1 MGSGFGMTIIK
12 SLVLAGLAALAAGC
26 SSPGD
31 KFVNDPYEETNRSIH
46 AFNKGLDRAVLRPVA
61 IGYETV
67 TPTLVQHLVGNAL
80 DTLSLPRHFVN
91 NLLQGDPEAA
101 LETAGRFGLN
111 IVLGLGVLDPA
122 TSFGLPSEPTD
133 FGVTLAS
140 YGVGEG
146 AYVELPFLGPSTA
159 RDAVGRLADVF
170 LDPVSYALSGVA
182 VGDYLFVRVPI
193 QVVDARARN
202 KSAIDQVLY
211 ESEDSYVASQS
222 AYLQIRRRRV
232 DGGVTADSLPDVFAE

>member
-1 MGSGFGMTIIK
+1 M
-12 SLVLAGLAALAAGC
+12 
-26 SSPGD
+26 
-31 KFVNDPYEETNRSIH
+31 
-46 AFNKGLDRAVLRPVA
+46 
-61 IGYETV
+61 
-67 TPTLVQHLVGNAL
+67 
-80 DTLSLPRHFVN
+80 
-91 NLLQGDPEAA
+91 
-101 LETAGRFGLN
+101 
-111 IVLGLGVLDPA
+111 
-122 TSFGLPSEPTD
+122 
-133 FGVTLAS
+133 
-140 YGVGEG
+140 
-146 AYVELPFLGPSTA
+146 ELPFLGPSTA